1 MRSACGMDFGTSN
14 STVGAVQ
21 GGVVRLACLEDD
33 KNTLPSVIFFNA
45 DLDEMSVGRAAL
57 NDYLDGYEGRLM
69 RSMKSLLGTSLFDG
83 HTEVLGR
90 RLPYKDLLRH
100 YLMQLKLRAQNNLQQ
115 EFEYAVLGRP
125 VHFVDD
131 NTNADRQAEESL
143 RTTALACGFKEVSFQ
158 FEPIAAALD
167 YESRLT
173 NEEVVLVVDIGGG
186 TSDFSVV
193 RLSPER
199 RLAVEREQDV
209 LSNTGVHIGGT
220 DFDKALSLA
229 CLMPLL
235 GYGGKLANG
244 GDMPNTNY
252 FSLSTWHTI
261 NQAYSQKVIREL
273 QDLQHDID
281 STDLKLACQRLL
293 RLIERRDGHWLA
305 IQAETAKINLSSELQ
320 TVLALDRLSLAHE
333 PGGALQK
340 TIHESEL
347 AHALKALV
355 AQIANA
361 VETCLQG
368 AQLRPDQI
376 DSIYFTGGASGVQ
389 GLRQK
394 LATLLPDAKQVQGDT
409 FGSIGTGLGWEA
421 LRRYS

>member
-1 MRSACGMDFGTSN
+1 MQKACGIDFGTSN
-14 STVGAVQ
+14 STVAGYRDQ
-21 GGVVRLACLEDD
+21 EVRLAQLEDD
-33 KNTLPSVIFFNA
+33 KHTLPSVIFFNA

-57 NDYLDGYEGRLM
+57 TDYLDGYEGRLM
-69 RSMKSLLGTSLFDG
+69 RSMKSLLGTALFEG
-83 HTEVLGR
+83 HTEVMGR
-90 RLPYKDLLRH
+90 RLAYKDLLQQ
-100 YLMQLKLRAQNNLQQ
+100 YLMQLKLRAQKNLQQ
-115 EFEYAVLGRP
+115 DFEYAVLGRP

-131 NTNADRQAEESL
+131 DAKADQAAQDSL
-143 RTTALACGFKEVSFQ
+143 QAAAMACGFKELSFQ

-167 YESRLT
+167 YESRLQS
-173 NEEVVLVVDIGGG
+173 EELVLVVDIGGG

-193 RLSPER
+193 RLSPQGHHRLER
-199 RLAVEREQDV
+199 KDDV

-229 CLMPLL
+229 CLMPVL

-261 NQAYSQKVIREL
+261 NQVYSQKVIREL

-281 STDLKLACQRLL
+281 TPELRLACQRLL

-305 IQAETAKINLSSELQ
+305 MQAETAKIDLSTQTETHVNLARLILPTEQRDHLQ
-320 TVLALDRLSLAHE
+320 RTIQENDLAQALHHLVSQIVAAVDACLAL
-333 PGGALQK
+333 
-340 TIHESEL
+340 
-347 AHALKALV
+347 ALV
-355 AQIANA
+355 QAS
-361 VETCLQG
+361 
-368 AQLRPDQI
+368 QI
-376 DSIYFTGGASGVQ
+376 DTIYFTGGASGVQ

-394 LATLLPDAKQVQGDT
+394 LATLFPNAKQVQGDA

-421 LRRYS
+421 WRRYS

>member
-14 STVGAVQ
+14 STVGAVLDGQ
-21 GGVVRLACLEDD
+21 ARLACLEDD
-33 KNTLPSVIFFNA
+33 KTTLPSVIFFNA

-90 RLPYKDLLRH
+90 RLAYRDLLRH
-100 YLMQLKLRAQNNLQQ
+100 YLMQLKSRAQDHLQQ

-125 VHFVDD
+125 VFFVDD
-131 NTNADRQAEESL
+131 DVAADRQAEQCL
-143 RTTALACGFKEVSFQ
+143 RETALACGFKELSFQ
-158 FEPIAAALD
+158 YEPIAAALD
-167 YESRLT
+167 YESRLSA
-173 NEEVVLVVDIGGG
+173 EEVVLVVDIGGG

-193 RLSPER
+193 RLSPTR
-199 RLAVEREQDV
+199 RQAHDRQQDV

-261 NQAYSQKVIREL
+261 NQVYAQKVIREL
-273 QDLQHDID
+273 QDLQHDI
-281 STDLKLACQRLL
+281 SNSGLKLACQRLL

-305 IQAETAKINLSSELQ
+305 IQAEAAKINLSERTETTLN
-320 TVLALDRLSLAHE
+320 LDRLCLAHE
-333 PGGALQK
+333 SELGLQK
-340 TIHESEL
+340 TIRETDL
-347 AHALKALV
+347 THALQNLV
-355 AQIANA
+355 AQIATA
-361 VETCLQG
+361 VENCLLQ
-368 AQLRPDQI
+368 AQLRPEQI

-394 LATLLPDAKQVQGDT
+394 LATLLPHAKSVQGDA

-421 LRRYS
+421 QRRYA